1 MTDEKAAAVI
11 SGDSEEVAVGKKIY
25 TLKPRTLAQMRA
37 ISKAIAMY
45 SDGVYI
51 GVESLK
57 SKKADEIESTVDKL
71 LDMPFDHIIRI
82 VQMFINENE
91 VFDEDNPTVKADDL
105 EKIDFADLEAV
116 VGKILYMH
124 NLEDILKK
132 ISGLRVL

>member
-11 SGDSEEVAVGKKIY
+11 TAQTQEVAVGEKSY

-37 ISKAIAMY
+37 ISKAIANY

-57 SKKADEIESTVDKL
+57 SAKSDEIDSAVEKL

-82 VQMFINENE
+82 MQMFLDENE
-91 VFDEDNPTVKADDL
+91 LFDVEHSTVKAVEL
-105 EKIDFADLEAV
+105 EKIDFEKLKEIIS
-116 VGKILYMH
+116 KILYMH
-124 NLEDILKK
+124 DLEDILKK

>member
-11 SGDSEEVAVGKKIY
+11 TAQTQDVAVGEKSY

-37 ISKAIAMY
+37 ISKTIAKY
-45 SDGVYI
+45 SDGVSI

-57 SKKADEIESTVDKL
+57 SKKSDELDSAVEKL

-82 VQMFINENE
+82 IQMFFDDNE
-91 VFDEDNPTVKADDL
+91 VYEVENSTVKADEL
-105 EKIDFADLEAV
+105 ENINFENLKEIIC
-116 VGKILYMH
+116 KILYMH
-124 NLEDILKK
+124 DLEDLLKK

>member
-11 SGDSEEVAVGKKIY
+11 TGQTQEVVVGEKSY

-37 ISKAIAMY
+37 ISKAIAEY

-57 SKKADEIESTVDKL
+57 SVKSDEIDSAVEKL

-82 VQMFINENE
+82 IQMFLDENE
-91 VFDEDNPTVKADDL
+91 VFDVEHSTVKADEL
-105 EKIDFADLEAV
+105 EKIDFENLKEII
-116 VGKILYMH
+116 GKILYMH
-124 NLEDILKK
+124 DLEDILKK

>member
-11 SGDSEEVAVGKKIY
+11 TAQTQEVTVGEKSY

-37 ISKAIAMY
+37 ISKAIANY

-57 SKKADEIESTVDKL
+57 SAKSDEIDSAVEKL

-82 VQMFINENE
+82 MQMFLDENE
-91 VFDEDNPTVKADDL
+91 LFDVEHSTVKAVEL
-105 EKIDFADLEAV
+105 EKIDFEKLKEIIS
-116 VGKILYMH
+116 KILYMH
-124 NLEDILKK
+124 DLEDILKK